1 MSDSLRIGTRGSALA
16 MAQAT
21 WTQGALRELHPDLEV
36 RIQVISTVG
45 DRVQDRPLHLVG
57 GAGLFTREIERALLE
72 GEVDVAVHSLKDLP
86 AEMRPG
92 LVLAAVP
99 EREDPRDALIC
110 PAGHTLDD
118 LPHGA
123 TLATGALR
131 RRAQLRFLRPDL
143 ELTGIRGNLDTRLRK
158 VRELPEL
165 DATMVAAAG
174 LSRMGWLDRAVEL
187 LDVERFVPAGGQAAL
202 GIQVR
207 EDDGR
212 TRDRVTPLTHS
223 PTERATAAERA
234 FLGRLGAG
242 CHVPVAAHGRL
253 VNGELGLDGVIAA
266 LSGAPLLR
274 DRAVGPTED
283 AEAIG
288 AQLAQRL
295 LDAGG
300 DEILRSLAEL
310 TAGQEA

>member
-1 MSDSLRIGTRGSALA
+1 MSRPIRIGTRGSALA

-21 WTQGALRELHPDLEV
+21 WTRETLASLHPDVEV

-45 DRVQDRPLHLVG
+45 DRVQDRPLHQVG

-72 GEVDVAVHSLKDLP
+72 DEVDVAVHSLKDLP
-86 AEMRPG
+86 ALMREG

-110 PAGHTLDD
+110 PAGHRLDE
-118 LPHGA
+118 LPEGA

-131 RRAQLRFLRPDL
+131 RRAQLGALRPDL
-143 ELTGIRGNLDTRLRK
+143 QLAPIRGNLDTRLRK

-165 DATMVAAAG
+165 DATLVAAAG

-207 EDDGR
+207 ADDGE
-212 TRDRVTPLTHS
+212 TLARVAPLTH
-223 PTERATAAERA
+223 PATERATAAERA
-234 FLGRLGAG
+234 FLARLEAG
-242 CHVPVAAHGRL
+242 CHVPVAVHGRW
-253 VNGELGLDGVIAA
+253 VDGELLLDGVIAA
-266 LSGAPLLR
+266 LDGAPLLR
-274 DRAVGPTED
+274 DQERGAAED

-288 AQLAQRL
+288 LQLAERL
-295 LDAGG
+295 LAAGG
-300 DEILRSLAEL
+300 DEILRSLDLATPE
-310 TAGQEA
+310 EE